1 MMDFVQNGTNGFPLL
16 LKRLRQ
22 RFPSAIIIYVKL
34 FSVKSNAM
42 EEGTG
47 KMMGELGDNPDV
59 NWVWRQGD
67 VFNRGW
73 QGNEGCGR
81 EICDSSQI
89 ENLVR
94 EAGGHVYDFPR
105 PESPK
110 TCITKQWFAPDWQH
124 LSARG
129 HEILAIDLMRYL
141 GFDGKRDK
149 VEQRPKTVGTWLGG
163 DQCYNWF
170 MSGNIPLPYQG
181 AEKVDM
187 LKDLPNDE
195 KWVLSVSSGGMRIEF
210 DSKFTTPV
218 PLGVGYMSREEPATY
233 PKAQVVVNQD
243 VTKSVLVDPTINHK
257 QKTATVTA
265 FYHVGTAMPGH
276 NVLNIMPLPPQI
288 DPFLVVGIYLCGVC
302 TEFGHLGSGAVNY
315 AGRYEQQPQQHL
327 PPAPFQPVA

>member
-1 MMDFVQNGTNGFPLL
+1 MMDFLQNGTKGFPLL

-47 KMMGELGDNPDV
+47 KMMAKLGDNPDV

-67 VFNRGW
+67 DDDFNREW
-73 QGNEGCGR
+73 HA
-81 EICDSSQI
+81 QI

-94 EAGGHVYDFPR
+94 EAGGYVYDFPR

-110 TCITKQWFAPDWQH
+110 TCITEQWFAPDFRH

-129 HEILAIDLMRYL
+129 HEILANDLMRYL
-141 GFDGKRDK
+141 GLDGKRDK
-149 VEQRPKTVGTWLGG
+149 VEQRPKTVGTWMGG

-187 LKDLPNDE
+187 LKKMPNDE
-195 KWVLSVSSGGMRIEF
+195 KWVLSVSSGGMSIEF
-210 DSKFTTPV
+210 DSKFNTPV
-218 PLGVGYMSREEPATY
+218 PLGVGYLSRQVPATY

-243 VTKSVLVDPTINHK
+243 VTNAVVVDPTINYK
-257 QKTATVTA
+257 QKTAHVTS

-276 NVLNIMPLPPQI
+276 NVLSITPLPPQI
-288 DPFLVVGIYLCGVC
+288 APFRVVGIYLCGVC
-302 TEFGHLGSGAVNY
+302 TEFGDLGSGAVNY
-315 AGRYEQQPQQHL
+315 AGHKKQQPAQQHL
-327 PPAPFQPVA
+327 PPAPTQPVT